1 MTLLEH
7 ISQNIIAVYDGQN
20 WTESTISNAL
30 EDLTFEE
37 AQRIIPGSKNSI
49 ASLLHHITYWNRIM
63 VIRLGGAAVN
73 VPDTNGFDIQP
84 MLRASEW

>member
-37 AQRIIPGSKNSI
+37 ALRITPGSKI
-49 ASLLHHITYWNRIM
+49 VLHLCYIILPIGT
-63 VIRLGGAAVN
+63 A
-73 VPDTNGFDIQP
+73 
-84 MLRASEW
+84 